1 MSELLTPTI
10 VTPESADGAYGS
22 LADDVRKGFTGAFKE
37 LPPKHLYDERGSQ
50 LFDEICS
57 LPEYYPTRTERAI
70 LETSALEIAARTGA
84 IELVELGSGTAAKTR
99 VLLDAMQ
106 AAGNLQRYI
115 PFDIADTV
123 VRETAEAISAEYPT
137 VGRVRGIVGDFEHHL
152 QLVPPPPED
161 APRLVALLGGTLGN
175 LVGPGRDA
183 LLRNI
188 ATLLRPGDYLLLGA
202 DLVKD
207 PAIIE
212 AAYNDSRGV
221 TAEFNLNVLNVINR
235 ELDANFQLDNFQHV
249 AFFDIEQEWIEMRL
263 RAERACQVQIRT
275 LDLEVD
281 LAAGEEIR
289 TEISAKFSP
298 ERIKADLAVAGL
310 EPVDTYTD
318 PELLYG
324 LVLARP
330 VVSVCVAHTV
340 R

>member
-1 MSELLTPTI
+1 MSDLSTPMIT
-10 VTPESADGAYGS
+10 TAHSLDGDSGS
-22 LADDVRKGFTGAFKE
+22 LADDVRDGLAGPFKE

-57 LPEYYPTRTERAI
+57 LLEYYPTRTERAI
-70 LETSALEIAARTGA
+70 LEASAPEIAIRTGA
-84 IELVELGSGTAAKTR
+84 TELVELGSGTAAKTR

-106 AAGNLQRYI
+106 AAGNLQSYV

-123 VRETAEAISAEYPT
+123 VRETAQAIGAEYPEL
-137 VGRVRGIVGDFEHHL
+137 GSVRGVVGDFEHHL
-152 QLVPPPPED
+152 QLVPPPPEG

-175 LVGPGRDA
+175 FIPPGRHT
-183 LLRNI
+183 LLRNM
-188 ATLLRPGDYLLLGA
+188 AALLRPGDHLLLGA

-207 PAIIE
+207 PAVIE

-235 ELDANFQLDNFQHV
+235 ELDADFELDNFQHV
-249 AFFDIEQEWIEMRL
+249 AFFDTEQEWIEMRL

-275 LDLEVD
+275 LALEVNF
-281 LAAGEEIR
+281 AAGEEMR

-298 ERIKADLAVAGL
+298 ERMTADLTTAGL
-310 EPVDTYTD
+310 ELVDMYTD
-318 PELLYG
+318 DEQLYG

-330 VVSVCVAHTV
+330 TV
-340 R
+340 GS